1 MANIL
6 IFTGG
11 GYPSK
16 KDAEHWL
23 SFFGKIDCV
32 IAADSGLDA
41 ALDWGIIPDYVCGD
55 MDSLADKKSLEKI
68 PDEKI
73 KIWPTDKDYSDT
85 EIALQTAASLY
96 GGLSSEHG
104 AGNALSGA
112 VHHILL
118 VGGSGG
124 RIDHFLAILKLY
136 HADIFPDIWLCE
148 EQALLFLKPGHELR
162 LCSLPPE
169 APVSVFPVERDD
181 CFAAGKREFC
191 INSDGLK
198 WKLDNLDWKKT
209 PVSLSNRAEGG
220 AASFFA
226 KNGAFLVIV
235 PLSAE
240 KYEE

>member
-23 SFFGKIDCV
+23 SFYGKIDCV

-41 ALDWGIIPDYVCGD
+41 ALDWGMIPDYVCGD

-73 KIWPTDKDYSDT
+73 KIWPSDKDYSDT
-85 EIALQTAASLY
+85 EIALQTAASLFESF
-96 GGLSSEHG
+96 SSGEK
-104 AGNALSGA
+104 
-112 VHHILL
+112 HHILL
-118 VGGSGG
+118 AGGSGG

-136 HADIFPDIWLCE
+136 DTDIYPDIWLCE

-181 CFAAGKREFC
+181 CFAAGKREFS

-198 WKLDNLDWKKT
+198 WKLDNLDWNKMRM
-209 PVSLSNRAEGG
+209 SLSNRAEGG
-220 AASFFA
+220 AAKFFA

-240 KYEE
+240 KCKE